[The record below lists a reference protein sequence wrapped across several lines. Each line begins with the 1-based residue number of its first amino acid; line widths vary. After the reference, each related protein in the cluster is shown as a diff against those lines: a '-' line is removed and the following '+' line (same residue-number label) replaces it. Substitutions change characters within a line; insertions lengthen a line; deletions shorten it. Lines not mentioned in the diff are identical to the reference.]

1 MVRKNCRNH
10 ASTSWKALPSR
21 RNFDQTMSEIKQ
33 KSEIRIEVG
42 LDAEKMPVSIA
53 WSASDNPQAAQLED
67 AKAMLI
73 SFFSREHMD
82 TAKIDLWTKDMQV
95 NEMDRF
101 MFQTLRGLADTYYKS
116 TQNTNLAR
124 AMQQFVQY
132 FGEET
137 EVIPKQK

>member
-1 MVRKNCRNH
+1 
-10 ASTSWKALPSR
+10 
-21 RNFDQTMSEIKQ
+21 MSEIKQ

-42 LDAEKMPVSIA
+42 LDAERVPVSIA
-53 WSASDNPQAAQLED
+53 WTSNDNPSGDELEE

-73 SFFSREHMD
+73 SFFSKDHLD

-101 MFQTLRGLADTYYKS
+101 MFQTLRGLADTYYKA